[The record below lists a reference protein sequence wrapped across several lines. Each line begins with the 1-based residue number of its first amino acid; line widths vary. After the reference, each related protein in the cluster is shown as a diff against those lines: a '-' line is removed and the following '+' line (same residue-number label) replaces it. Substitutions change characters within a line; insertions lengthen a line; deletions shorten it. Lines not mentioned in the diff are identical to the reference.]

1 MSALGSLLRKEL
13 REGVFSIRSAALY
26 LTSVAVLSV
35 FAVTLVSNKEMSLLD
50 NAQAVY
56 LMCCIVLAMGLLVA
70 VVRGSD
76 SFAGERER
84 QTLELLLVAPIRGR
98 EIAFAKL
105 GGTLVAWALTFV
117 LAIPYVWAVGS
128 TGQNLGP
135 ALTYL
140 FFSGALL
147 TLIFGGVTLLVSART
162 RSLAVALSV
171 GLTLFL
177 LFGSPVVLGPSL
189 RQSSVGRIIDWIN
202 PFAHGLNM
210 LDSVVVDSQGTSFQ
224 LAHLAV
230 LVAYAV
236 VVLWCVTLTTKRVR
250 L

>member
-1 MSALGSLLRKEL
+1 MSRVGALLRKEL
-13 REGVFSIRSAALY
+13 LEGVLSIRSAALY

-35 FAVTLVSNKEMSLLD
+35 FAVTLVSNREMSLLD

-56 LMCCIVLAMGLLVA
+56 LMSCIVLAMGLLVA
-70 VVRGSD
+70 VIRGSD

-84 QTLELLLVAPIRGR
+84 QTLELLLVAPVRGR
-98 EIAFAKL
+98 EIALAKL
-105 GGTLVAWALTFV
+105 GGTLLAWVVTFV

-135 ALTYL
+135 ALVYL
-140 FFSGALL
+140 FVSGALL
-147 TLIFGGVTLLVSART
+147 TLIFGGVTLIVSTRT
-162 RSLAVALSV
+162 RSLMAALSV

-189 RQSSVGRIIDWIN
+189 RQSSVGRIIDWVN

-210 LDSVVVDSQGTSFQ
+210 LDSVVVDSQGISFQ
-224 LAHLAV
+224 LAHLGV
-230 LVAYAV
+230 LAGYAIV
-236 VVLWCVTLTTKRVR
+236 IMLWVSLTTRRVR

>member
-1 MSALGSLLRKEL
+1 MSRIGPLLRKEL
-13 REGVFSIRSAALY
+13 LEGVLSIRSAALY
-26 LTSVAVLSV
+26 LTAAAVLSV
-35 FAVTLVSNKEMSLLD
+35 FGLLLVSNAELSLLD

-56 LMCCIVLAMGLLVA
+56 LICGIVLTIGLLVA
-70 VVRGSD
+70 VIRGSD

-84 QTLELLLVAPIRGR
+84 QTLELLLITPVRGR
-98 EIAFAKL
+98 QIALAKL
-105 GGTLVAWALTFV
+105 GGTMLAWVLTFV

-135 ALTYL
+135 ALIYL
-140 FFSGALL
+140 FVSGALL
-147 TLIFGGVTLLVSART
+147 SLIFGGVALIVSTRT
-162 RSLAVALSV
+162 KSLAAALSV

-189 RQSSVGRIIDWIN
+189 RQSGVGRIFDWIN

-210 LDSVVVDSQGTSFQ
+210 LDSVVVDSQGISFQ
-224 LAHLAV
+224 LAHLGVLAGYA
-230 LVAYAV
+230 LVAMWLVNA
-236 VVLWCVTLTTKRVR
+236 TTRRVS

>member
-1 MSALGSLLRKEL
+1 MSPTGALLRKEL
-13 REGVFSIRSAALY
+13 REGVVSIRSAGLY
-26 LTSVAVLSV
+26 LTAAAILSV
-35 FAVTLVSNKEMSLLD
+35 FSILLVSNTELSLLD

-56 LMCCIVLAMGLLVA
+56 LICGIVLAMGLLVA

-84 QTLELLLVAPIRGR
+84 QTLELLLLAPVRGR
-98 EIAFAKL
+98 QIALTKL
-105 GGTLVAWALTFV
+105 GGTLLAWVLTFV

-128 TGQNLGP
+128 TGQNLAP
-135 ALTYL
+135 ALVYL
-140 FFSGALL
+140 FVSGALL
-147 TLIFGGVTLLVSART
+147 TLIFSGVTLIVSTRT
-162 RSLAVALSV
+162 RSLAAALSV

-189 RQSSVGRIIDWIN
+189 RQSGVGRIIDWIN

-210 LDSVVVDSQGTSFQ
+210 LDSVVVDSQGISFQ
-224 LAHLAV
+224 LAHLGVMAGYAAV
-230 LVAYAV
+230 IVWLVS
-236 VVLWCVTLTTKRVR
+236 LTTRRVQ